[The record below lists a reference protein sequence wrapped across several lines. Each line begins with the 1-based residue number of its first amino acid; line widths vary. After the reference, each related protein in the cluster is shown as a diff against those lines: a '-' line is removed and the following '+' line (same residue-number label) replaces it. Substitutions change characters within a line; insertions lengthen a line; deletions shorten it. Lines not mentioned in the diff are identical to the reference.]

1 MDTSG
6 TDAVRVYLD
15 RENSPEHFPR
25 DRIYTGGTVDTTAM
39 VTAVQVTAHAYST
52 NGSGNDT
59 YIAVMCSIYDAKSGA
74 KLWPNAN
81 TPAENVVEGST
92 FGDGLLKFPLS
103 TSKFSA
109 WQPGVHYIY
118 NLVIN
123 ANDEMGAIEF
133 GNPTVDSFIE
143 VISNYE

>member
-1 MDTSG
+1 MSQAPDDLIILSTTPTDMGDTG
-6 TDAVRVYLD
+6 LGL
-15 RENSPEHFPR
+15 
-25 DRIYTGGTVDTTAM
+25 GGAKFMMPQTLT
-39 VTAVQVTAHAYST
+39 YRS

-81 TPAENVVEGST
+81 TPTENIVEGST

-109 WQPGVHYIY
+109 WRPGVHYIY